1 MTKKY
6 VYIRIPVS
14 PETYTEVRALADATS
29 RTVPRY
35 VRQVLLRFL
44 ECRGSYIEPSEFFWK
59 PPVRRT

>member
-1 MTKKY
+1 MKKEI
-6 VYIRIPVS
+6 VYTRVPLS
-14 PETYTEVRALADATS
+14 KEAYQEVLALAEATG